1 MNKYGNNQNL
11 YAIHKVKLCTIFN
24 SSLIL
29 NSKTFKIYK
38 QWGISENAIVRKK
51 ERLCLVRRDTGGK
64 RSRVP
69 LTLACT

>member
-29 NSKTFKIYK
+29 NSKTFKICK

-51 ERLCLVRRDTGGK
+51 ERLCLV
-64 RSRVP
+64 
-69 LTLACT
+69 